1 MATRTKR
8 GAVVRVGVDLAKSVI
23 HVHAVAV
30 DGTVVTS
37 KKLTREAFTEWCGE
51 LPKGCLIAMEACCAA
66 HHWGRTLT
74 AMGLAPKLI
83 APSFVVPYRLQG
95 KTGKSDA
102 NDAAA
107 ICEAAGRPQM
117 RFVGIKT
124 VEQQALLAV
133 HAMREGY
140 VKDRVA
146 CTNRMRGLMA
156 EFGLVLPRTTRVFR
170 NQVRELLDS
179 RAAEIPAL
187 THQALSGCF
196 EYFQVI
202 ERQIKWCDEKIQRHV
217 ASDPAARLV
226 HALPGIGVMGASALV
241 ATVGDPTA
249 FKNGRQFSAWLGLV
263 PRQASTGGRQRLGNI
278 TRRGDGYL
286 RRLFVLGA
294 RAAIRVAPKKEDVVS
309 KWAIQLQARVGTGK
323 AAVALANKNARTVWR
338 LLTESKRA
346 SVIPSD

>member
-8 GAVVRVGVDLAKSVI
+8 DTVVRVGVDLAKTVI
-23 HVHAVAV
+23 HVHAVSA
-30 DGTVVTS
+30 GGAVVTS
-37 KKLTREAFTEWCGE
+37 KKLTRELFTEWCE
-51 LPKGCLIAMEACCAA
+51 SLPKGCIVAMEACCAA
-66 HHWGRTLT
+66 HHWGRTL
-74 AMGLAPKLI
+74 AALGLAPKLI
-83 APSFVVPYRLQG
+83 APSFVSPYRLQG

-107 ICEAAGRPQM
+107 ICEAASRPQM

-156 EFGLVLPRTTRVFR
+156 EFGLILPRTTRVFR
-170 NQVRELLDS
+170 NQVCELLDS
-179 RAAEIPAL
+179 RSADVPSL
-187 THQALSGCF
+187 TRQALAGSF
-196 EYFQVI
+196 EYFEVI
-202 ERQIKWCDEKIQRHV
+202 ERQIKWCDEQIERHV
-217 ASDPAARLV
+217 ASDPAAQLART
-226 HALPGIGVMGASALV
+226 LPGIGVMGASALV
-241 ATVGDPTA
+241 ATVGDPSS
-249 FKNGRQFSAWLGLV
+249 FRNGRQFSAWLGLV
-263 PRQASTGGRQRLGNI
+263 PRQASTGGRQRLGHI

-294 RAAIRVAPKKEDVVS
+294 RAAIRVAPNKEDSVS
-309 KWAIQLQARVGTGK
+309 KWAMQLQARVGAGK

-338 LLTESKRA
+338 LLAERQRTSA
-346 SVIPSD
+346 DPSG